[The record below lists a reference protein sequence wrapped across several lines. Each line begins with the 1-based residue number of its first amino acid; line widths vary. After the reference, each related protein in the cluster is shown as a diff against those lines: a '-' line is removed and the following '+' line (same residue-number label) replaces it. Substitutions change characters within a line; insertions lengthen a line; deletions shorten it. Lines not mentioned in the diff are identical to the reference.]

1 MKRYILIGSLIF
13 CSSLGMSQKAVNS
26 YPAPNPESVKPGAY
40 IYSLPLTTLSFK
52 VKVAHLSFRSGPY
65 AQYAQKYLGI
75 TDVEQSSKDYY
86 KILSIT
92 GGTYEEADGGNVYA
106 ADAPYG
112 SDMSFL
118 EMTKQGLIVPTGFIV
133 PNIEASAPAKEMNIA
148 PPFTDLGADPN
159 IYKENATFFSGVKMD
174 TSFVKIP
181 VQKNMLV
188 EKSAESKASDAAN
201 FIFNLRK
208 RRVDLISGEIDNVFN
223 NGEALKVALNEI
235 SRLEKEY
242 LSLFIGK
249 TYVDT
254 LTYQQEVTPKAENGK
269 SNSILCRYSESKG
282 IVGEGDLSGRPL
294 TVEVVPNN
302 AVSQAPQNIADKGK
316 EAIIYARYP
325 DICAVRILDGKDI
338 LYSTKLP
345 ISQFGKIVRIPLS
358 YPNTGK
364 K

>member
-1 MKRYILIGSLIF
+1 MKRYILISTLI
-13 CSSLGMSQKAVNS
+13 LGASCAMAQKMVNTT
-26 YPAPNPESVKPGAY
+26 PAQNPESVKPGAY
-40 IYSLPLTTLSFK
+40 IYSLPQTTLTFK
-52 VKVAHLSFRSGPY
+52 VKVARLIYKSGPY

-75 TDVEQSSKDYY
+75 TDVEQGNKDYY

-92 GGTYEEADGGNVYA
+92 GSTYEEADGSNVYA

-112 SDMSFL
+112 TDMSFL
-118 EMTKQGLIVPTGFIV
+118 EMTKQGLIVPTGFVV
-133 PNIEASAPAKEMNIA
+133 PNVEATTPSKEVNIA

-188 EKSAESKASDAAN
+188 EKSAESKAADAAN

-235 SRLEKEY
+235 ARLEKEY

-254 LTYQQEVTPKAENGK
+254 MSYQQEVTPKAENGK
-269 SNSILCRYSESKG
+269 SNSILCRYSENKG

-294 TVEVVPNN
+294 TVEVVANN
-302 AVSQAPQNIADKGK
+302 AASQAPQNIAEKGK
-316 EAIIYARYP
+316 EAVIYARYP
-325 DICAVRILDGKDI
+325 DICTVRIIDGKDI
-338 LYSTKLP
+338 LYTAKIP
-345 ISQFGKIVRIPLS
+345 VSQFGKIVRLPLS
-358 YPNTGK
+358 FPNTGK
-364 K
+364 R